1 MGKSKTTG
9 KGRLDRFYYLA
20 KEQGFRSRAAFKL
33 VQLDRKFQFLNSA
46 RSVLDL
52 CAAPGGWMQ
61 VAAKNMPVGS
71 LIIGIDLVPIR
82 PIRGAVT
89 LQEDITTPQCR
100 AAIKKVLKERHH
112 DMVQVVLHDGSP
124 NVGGAWA
131 SESSAQTAL
140 VLDSL
145 RLATDVLAPGGTFV
159 TKVPNLNAFYPS
171 IHHLHNSCS
180 IVFEHH
186 SFVRNWL

>member
-33 VQLDRKFQFLNSA
+33 VQLDRKFQVLSSA

-61 VAAKNMPVGS
+61 IAAKNMPVGS

-82 PIRGAVT
+82 PIRGAIT

-100 AAIKKVLKERHH
+100 AAIKKVLRERQH

-131 SESSAQTAL
+131 KESSAQTAL

-145 RLATDVLAPGGTFV
+145 KLATEFLAPGGTFI
-159 TKVPNLNAFYPS
+159 TKV
-171 IHHLHNSCS
+171 
-180 IVFEHH
+180 
-186 SFVRNWL
+186 

>member
-20 KEQGFRSRAAFKL
+20 KEQGFRSRASFKL
-33 VQLDRKFQFLNSA
+33 VQLDRKFQFLASA

-61 VAAKNMPVGS
+61 VCSKNMPVGS

-82 PIRGAVT
+82 PIRGCVT

-100 AAIKKVLKERHH
+100 AAIKKVLKEKKH

-124 NVGGAWA
+124 NVGGAWS

-145 RLATDVLAPGGTFV
+145 KLATDVLSPGGTFV
-159 TKVPNLNAFYPS
+159 TKVLGFNGFVVSNL
-171 IHHLHNSCS
+171 
-180 IVFEHH
+180 
-186 SFVRNWL
+186 